1 MKKHIIWSNTDLNY
15 EDWKDD
21 LEDYYPEATE
31 EERYELMY
39 EINDEYLWD
48 ERDNLDILLHDSI
61 ILIADLGLWDRRRK
75 AYREIKSGNI
85 ADCLYANEDYITW
98 YIDEYN
104 NLRCEASHHDG
115 TNYYTYRVWK
125 EGITDTQKNNFL
137 DKLYY
142 GTVTS
147 RDISRYTKR
156 VGDYIQKV
164 YGWK

>member
-1 MKKHIIWSNTDLNY
+1 MKKHIIWSSYCDY
-15 EDWKDD
+15 EDWRYD
-21 LEDYYPEATE
+21 LEHEYPDLTE
-31 EERYELMY
+31 DERVELMY
-39 EINDEYLWD
+39 SINDEYLWD

-61 ILIADLGLWDRRRK
+61 ILIADLRLWDGRRK